1 MVREMLRLFFLSAY
15 KAFPVWLMMC
25 QLTQIVDIKVAV
37 TNSFPLA
44 PHPCIERDT
53 NYLTTIK
60 TEGC

>member
-15 KAFPVWLMMC
+15 KAFPAWLMIC
-25 QLTQIVDIKVAV
+25 QWTQIVNIKFAV

-44 PHPCIERDT
+44 PHPCIET
-53 NYLTTIK
+53 QTTIK